1 MVVKNFRARTAGTGV
16 RHLPKV
22 IARELAAQVI
32 ADAHASFGRDAD
44 LFRPD
49 VVSLVVVDVDRRPQ
63 TFRRKAILLGQ
74 KLPRVMDGVTLEIV
88 AEAEIAQHLE
98 QREVTRRVTDIL
110 EIVMLAARTHAT
122 LRGRRA
128 HIRSLVDAEEH
139 ILELHHPGIG
149 EKQRRIV
156 RGDERRAPDV
166 RVPLRHEVLDEFAA
180 NCGDFHTRN
189 PATGDT
195 AT

>member
-1 MVVKNFRARTAGTGV
+1 MVVKDFRARTAGTGV

-32 ADAHASFGRDAD
+32 ADAHASLGWDAD

-49 VVSLVVVDVDRRPQ
+49 VVSLVVVDVNRRPQ
-63 TFRRKAILLGQ
+63 TFRRKAVLLGQ
-74 KLPRVMDGVTLEIV
+74 KLPRVMDRVTLEIV

-110 EIVMLAARTHAT
+110 EIVMLAARAHAT
-122 LRGRRA
+122 LRRRRA
-128 HIRSLVDAEEH
+128 HIRSLVEAEEH
-139 ILELHHPGIG
+139 ILELNHPGIG
-149 EKQRRIV
+149 DEQRWVVRGNQRRT
-156 RGDERRAPDV
+156 GDV

-180 NCGDFHTRN
+180 NCGDFHARSL
-189 PATGDT
+189 ATV
-195 AT
+195 